1 MPRRPTDSGI
11 VCKSTLNKI
20 RPTWRKWDAK
30 SVLLHQH
37 DPGLWS
43 VIFIWELKEPTLK
56 SRVQLLTGCIEFS
69 WSPIFHFPG
78 VESETERQT
87 RGLARPQLELVL
99 IWETFWSRESG
110 GPTDTHSGQSQSR
123 RPWQLSL
130 QAGLVSYSKKA
141 LNISPPFWKTPAIFR
156 GILRVIY
163 SSTQKVRFSP
173 LPCQ

>member
-1 MPRRPTDSGI
+1 VAATSVVNTFHFIMPRRPTDSGI
-11 VCKSTLNKI
+11 VELNKI

-43 VIFIWELKEPTLK
+43 VIFIWKEREPTLK

-87 RGLARPQLELVL
+87 RGLAGPQLELVL
-99 IWETFWSRESG
+99 IWETF
-110 GPTDTHSGQSQSR
+110 
-123 RPWQLSL
+123 
-130 QAGLVSYSKKA
+130 
-141 LNISPPFWKTPAIFR
+141 
-156 GILRVIY
+156 
-163 SSTQKVRFSP
+163 
-173 LPCQ
+173 